1 MYTITL
7 EPYLDTLLG
16 QYNKLFVISKMP
28 SHPLNAKC
36 MRITRTKI
44 SPFQEN
50 ESGCMIVFRGENN
63 QPLTF
68 DQMDQL
74 IYILHE
80 AEYKIDYQLTKLMQK
95 SRQTPQNLLFYI
107 HKIDNK

>member
-7 EPYLDTLLG
+7 EPHLNTLSG

-28 SHPLNAKC
+28 SPPLNMRC
-36 MRITRTKI
+36 MRIARTKI

-50 ESGCMIVFRGENN
+50 EFGCMIVFRGENN
-63 QPLTF
+63 QPLSL

-74 IYILHE
+74 IHILHE
-80 AEYKIDYQLTKLMQK
+80 TDYKIDYQLTKLMQN
-95 SRQTPQNLLFYI
+95 SLQTPSNLLFYI
-107 HKIDNK
+107 HKK